1 MSDQTSER
9 RIYVDKQQP
18 SVYKALSAATIEC
31 RARAVEVGLT
41 RATLELVNVRASQIN
56 GCAFC
61 LDLHT
66 RLAVKEGVTAQQLGV
81 LPAWRETEVF
91 STIDRAALEIAEAV
105 TNVATDHLEDADY
118 ARIRG
123 QLNDDQL
130 AVLIYASSI
139 INTFNRLSILSQH
152 PVTHRESRG

>member
-1 MSDQTSER
+1 MSER
-9 RIYVDKQQP
+9 RVYVDKQKP
-18 SVYKALSAATIEC
+18 SIYKALGAAAIEC
-31 RARAVEVGLT
+31 RAQAVEAGIT
-41 RATLELVNVRASQIN
+41 RATLELINVRASQIN

-91 STIDRAALEIAEAV
+91 EPIDRAALEIAEAV

-118 ARIRG
+118 DRIRG

-130 AVLIYASSI
+130 AVLVYAASI
-139 INTFNRLSILSQH
+139 INAFNRLSILSQH
-152 PVTHRESRG
+152 PVTHREARD

>member
-1 MSDQTSER
+1 MSDDR
-9 RIYVDKQQP
+9 RIYADKQQP
-18 SVYKALSAATIEC
+18 EIYKALVAAAREC
-31 RARAVEVGLT
+31 RTKAAEIGLS

-81 LPAWRETEVF
+81 LPAWRETEGF
-91 STIDRAALEIAEAV
+91 SEIDPAALEIAEAV
-105 TNVATDHLEDADY
+105 TNVATDHLADPDY

-123 QLNDDQL
+123 QLSDDQL
-130 AVLIYASSI
+130 AVLLHAASI
-139 INTFNRLSILSQH
+139 INAFNRISILSQH
-152 PVTHRESRG
+152 PVTHRDAPSN

>member
-1 MSDQTSER
+1 MSDDR
-9 RIYVDKQQP
+9 RIYADKQQP
-18 SVYKALSAATIEC
+18 EIYKALVAAAREC
-31 RARAVEVGLT
+31 RAKAAEIGLS

-81 LPAWRETEVF
+81 LPAWRETE
-91 STIDRAALEIAEAV
+91 AV
-105 TNVATDHLEDADY
+105 TNVATDHLADPDY

-123 QLNDDQL
+123 QLSDDQL
-130 AVLIYASSI
+130 AVLLHAASI
-139 INTFNRLSILSQH
+139 INAFNRISILSQH
-152 PVTHRESRG
+152 PVTHRDAPSN